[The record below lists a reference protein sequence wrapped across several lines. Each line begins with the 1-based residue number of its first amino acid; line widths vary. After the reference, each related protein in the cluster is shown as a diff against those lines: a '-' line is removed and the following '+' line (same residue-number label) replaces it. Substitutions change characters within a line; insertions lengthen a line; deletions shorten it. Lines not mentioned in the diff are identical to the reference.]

1 MKEINLHQAY
11 DLLQRSAAII
21 LEGRLIMPTL
31 IGVQDD
37 DVNEFMYISWEE
49 EWEDEMLN
57 VEVSFCEGD
66 NQTATIDGDILTLV
80 NSEGEVDDITLLQ
93 KFDAESMV
101 ISKD

>member
-31 IGVQDD
+31 IGIQDD

-66 NQTATIDGDILTLV
+66 NQAATIDRNILTLV
-80 NSEGEVDDITLLQ
+80 NSEGEVDEMTLLQ
-93 KFDAESMV
+93 KFDAESMI